1 MSMKRSL
8 PQICLQVC
16 FSTNATING
25 YLCWAVRTIR
35 RPVSTITE
43 TLEQDKSIHDK
54 VIKGKNLDNGNIF
67 KDFFEAVRGNKE
79 SGNNLG
85 EELLAICLH
94 ILSNL
99 PGEED
104 GKFCII
110 TDDKGAASK
119 IDILF
124 KETARQHR
132 GKKIVILSTPK
143 LVQVLHRE
151 NILKDREHVKT
162 ILSTGMDGNIVVLG
176 TLIFDIRSRDI
187 SITSEELADLIMQPN
202 GINIIF

>member
-1 MSMKRSL
+1 M
-8 PQICLQVC
+8 
-16 FSTNATING
+16 
-25 YLCWAVRTIR
+25 
-35 RPVSTITE
+35 
-43 TLEQDKSIHDK
+43 
-54 VIKGKNLDNGNIF
+54 
-67 KDFFEAVRGNKE
+67 
-79 SGNNLG
+79 
-85 EELLAICLH
+85 AICLH